1 MAVPVFVNVYCITIP
16 VQHIYT
22 EHSELSK
29 HWEFISMY
37 LVPGKDTIKYHISK
51 IKLSLLAELNKEVS
65 QLHLTSKT

>member
-1 MAVPVFVNVYCITIP
+1 
-16 VQHIYT
+16 
-22 EHSELSK
+22 
-29 HWEFISMY
+29 MY